1 MRAIRKVLHWI
12 WAGLDGLRKI
22 LHLLLL
28 LLIFGVIGA
37 VFSRPIPLVPDRAA
51 LVIAP
56 QGPLVEQFSGDP
68 LERAVSEIL
77 RQGPSQTRLRDI
89 VGAIDAARDD
99 KRISSLYLDLG
110 GLEGGGTAKLQEVA
124 AAIDRFRKSGKPVI
138 AFGEF
143 YDQPQYYLAA
153 HADEVYLDPQG
164 IAYVDGFA
172 NYGLFVQDALDKLSV
187 DWNVFRVGQYKSA
200 VEMFTRNDM
209 SAAERE
215 ESLAWLSSV
224 WTTWKT
230 DVATARGIEPAVLQ
244 DYADN
249 SAQSLRKVDGDLAKL
264 ALEAGLVTNL
274 EGRYRV
280 EERLAEITGTDEDTH
295 SYQGVDQWSY
305 LANVNSSKA
314 LSTKPVDKIAVIVAS
329 GEIVPGEQQPG
340 MIGSDTLA
348 GQLRDA
354 RFDEDVKAVVLRID
368 SPGGSTF
375 ASEVIR
381 REVDELK
388 AAGKPVVASMSSLAA
403 SGGYYI
409 AMDADRIV
417 ASPATLTGSIGIFAM
432 FPTFQR
438 TLERVGV
445 HVDGV
450 GTTALSGEF
459 SPLRPMGE
467 PTKDILQQSIEHEY
481 RRFIGM
487 VAKSR
492 KQDVAAIDA
501 IAQGRVWSG
510 VDAKRLGLVDQL
522 GSYEDAVQLAAKLAK
537 LGKDFDVEFFDAE
550 VGFGEALG
558 LRIRASIAAV
568 LAPLVPQSMMQ
579 KLLPRSVQ
587 PVVAELDRLSRLSD
601 PRNTYMYCLACSLD

>member
-1 MRAIRKVLHWI
+1 MRAIRKLLHWI
-12 WAGLDGLRKI
+12 WVGLDGLRKI

-56 QGPLVEQFSGDP
+56 QGPLVEQLSGAP
-68 LERAVSEIL
+68 LERAISEVL
-77 RQGPSQTRLRDI
+77 RQGPTETLLRD
-89 VGAIDAARDD
+89 VVDAIDAASKDE
-99 KRISSLYLDLG
+99 RISSLYLDLG
-110 GLEGGGTAKLQEVA
+110 GLDGGGTAKLQEVA
-124 AAIDRFRKSGKPVI
+124 AAVDRFRKTGKPVI
-138 AFGEF
+138 AFGEY

-164 IAYVDGFA
+164 MAYVDGFA
-172 NYGLFVQDALDKLSV
+172 NYGIFVKDALDKLSV

-215 ESLAWLSSV
+215 ESLAWLNSV

-230 DVATARGIEPAVLQ
+230 DVAKARGLQPAVLQ

-249 SAQSLRKVDGDLAKL
+249 SAPALRKVDGDLAKL
-264 ALEAGLVTNL
+264 ALEAGLVTHL

-280 EERLAEITGTDEDTH
+280 EERLAEITGSDEDTH
-295 SYQGVDQWSY
+295 SYKGVDQWSY
-305 LANVNSSKA
+305 LANVKSSKA
-314 LSTKPVDKIAVIVAS
+314 LSSKPVDKIAFIIAT
-329 GEIVPGEQQPG
+329 GEIVPGEQEPG
-340 MIGSDTLA
+340 TIGADTLA

-354 RFDEDVKAVVLRID
+354 RFDDDVKAVVLRID

-388 AAGKPVVASMSSLAA
+388 AAGKPVVASMSTLAA

-487 VAKSR
+487 VAKAR

-510 VDAKRLGLVDQL
+510 IDAKRLGLVDQL
-522 GSYEDAVQLAAKLAK
+522 GGYTDAVKLAAKLGK
-537 LGKDFDVEFFDAE
+537 LGEDYDVVFFDAE
-550 VGFGEALG
+550 IGFGDALG
-558 LRIRASIAAV
+558 LRVQASLAQI
-568 LAPLVPQSMMQ
+568 LAPLVPQSMLQ
-579 KLLPRSVQ
+579 LPSSLQ
-587 PVVAELDRLSRLSD
+587 PVMAELDRLSRLSD

>member
-1 MRAIRKVLHWI
+1 MRAIRKLLHWI
-12 WAGLDGLRKI
+12 WVGLDGLRKI

-56 QGPLVEQFSGDP
+56 QGPLVEQLSGAP
-68 LERAVSEIL
+68 LERAISEVL
-77 RQGPSQTRLRDI
+77 RQGPTETLLRD
-89 VGAIDAARDD
+89 VVDAIDAASKDE
-99 KRISSLYLDLG
+99 RISSLYLDLG
-110 GLEGGGTAKLQEVA
+110 GLDGGGTAKLQEVA
-124 AAIDRFRKSGKPVI
+124 AAVDRFRKTGKPVI
-138 AFGEF
+138 AFGEY

-164 IAYVDGFA
+164 MAYVDGFA
-172 NYGLFVQDALDKLSV
+172 NYGIFVKDALDKLSV

-215 ESLAWLSSV
+215 ESLAWLNSV

-230 DVATARGIEPAVLQ
+230 DVAKARGLQPAVLQ

-249 SAQSLRKVDGDLAKL
+249 SAPALRKVDGDLAKL
-264 ALEAGLVTNL
+264 ALEAGLVTHL

-280 EERLAEITGTDEDTH
+280 EERLAEITGSDEDTH
-295 SYQGVDQWSY
+295 SYKGVDQWSY
-305 LANVNSSKA
+305 LANVKSSKA
-314 LSTKPVDKIAVIVAS
+314 LSSKPVDKIAFIIAT
-329 GEIVPGEQQPG
+329 GEIVPGEQEPG
-340 MIGSDTLA
+340 TIGADTLA

-354 RFDEDVKAVVLRID
+354 RFDDDVKAVVLRID

-388 AAGKPVVASMSSLAA
+388 AAGKPVVASMSTLAA

-487 VAKSR
+487 VAKAR

-510 VDAKRLGLVDQL
+510 IDAKRLGLVDQL
-522 GSYEDAVQLAAKLAK
+522 GGYTDAVKLAAKLGK
-537 LGKDFDVEFFDAE
+537 LGEDYDVVFFDAE
-550 VGFGEALG
+550 IGFGDALG
-558 LRIRASIAAV
+558 LRVQASLAQI
-568 LAPLVPQSMMQ
+568 LAPLVPQSMLQ
-579 KLLPRSVQ
+579 LPRSLQ
-587 PVVAELDRLSRLSD
+587 PVMAELDRLSRLSD